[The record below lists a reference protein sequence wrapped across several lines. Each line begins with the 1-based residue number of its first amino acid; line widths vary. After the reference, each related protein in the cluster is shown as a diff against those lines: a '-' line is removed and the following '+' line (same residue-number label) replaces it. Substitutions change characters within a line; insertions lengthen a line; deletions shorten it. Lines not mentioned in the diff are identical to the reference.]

1 MGAGEGGQAG
11 EVGGLGYP
19 AIIVKNM
26 EESLEFY
33 RRALGMELLY
43 TEPNRDDAE
52 STQALLHAGGESYL
66 LLIGPTDP
74 ELKLAEA
81 SLGVGSM
88 QYLALNVAGEVMDRA
103 FFELSTAGA
112 HGSEEIR
119 RGYERLVFLEDPNGV
134 LIVLV
139 AWVTEP
145 PAGMSRA
152 LVLARAGELRAA
164 LDAPF
169 LEDSHIQQAI
179 AELSGGEA
187 GRGGVR

>member
-1 MGAGEGGQAG
+1 M
-11 EVGGLGYP
+11 EVRGLGYP

-52 STQALLHAGGESYL
+52 SVQSLLHAGGDSYL

-74 ELKLAEA
+74 EMKLADA

-103 FFELSTAGA
+103 FFELASAGA
-112 HGSEEIR
+112 HASEELR

-134 LIVLV
+134 LVLLV
-139 AWVTEP
+139 AWMTEP
-145 PAGMSRA
+145 PPGMSRA
-152 LVLARAGELRAA
+152 RVLARAGELREAQN
-164 LDAPF
+164 APF
-169 LEDSHIQQAI
+169 MEDSHIQQAI
-179 AELSGGEA
+179 AELSGG
-187 GRGGVR
+187 